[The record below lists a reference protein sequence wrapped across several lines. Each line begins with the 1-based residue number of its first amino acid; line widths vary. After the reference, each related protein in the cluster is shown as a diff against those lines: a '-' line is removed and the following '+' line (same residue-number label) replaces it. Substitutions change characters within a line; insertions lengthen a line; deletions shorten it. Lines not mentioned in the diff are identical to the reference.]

1 MGLVNRSLLWI
12 LPGLLLAVCFS
23 LLGRWQLGRA
33 TQKEAIL
40 QASAR
45 VLAERLPQ
53 ALAKASAQDDL
64 NLAWAEGVGRFTSA
78 PALLLDNQR
87 RGEAVGVRVFRV
99 FQPERGRPL
108 LVDMGWLPLP
118 PNRQMPLIPEPAAQ
132 PVTLRGLLA
141 PPPATGIAMGADHTV
156 LDAQRWLLTR
166 IDRAA
171 LAAALAR
178 PLATR
183 VLRLDPGLSIGYARD
198 LDVLSNTLTT
208 DKHRGYALQ
217 WFGLA
222 VASVVTTFL
231 LVFRGRTHD

>member
-1 MGLVNRSLLWI
+1 MNRTLLWI
-12 LPGLLLAVCFS
+12 LPGLLLAAGFS

-33 TQKEAIL
+33 VQKEAML
-40 QASAR
+40 QASAQ

-53 ALAKASAQDDL
+53 ALAKASTQDDEA
-64 NLAWAEGVGRFTSA
+64 LAWAEGVGRFVSA

-87 RGEAVGVRVFRV
+87 RGEAVGVRVYRV
-99 FQPERGRPL
+99 FQPDHGTPL

-118 PNRQMPLIPEPAAQ
+118 PNRQMPVMPALAAQ

-141 PPPATGIAMGADHTV
+141 PPPATGIAMGADHSE
-156 LDAQRWLLTR
+156 LDARHWLLTR

-171 LAAALAR
+171 LATALGQ

-183 VLRLDPGLSIGYARD
+183 VLRLDPGLAIGHARD
-198 LDVLSNTLTT
+198 LDVLSNTLTP

>member
-1 MGLVNRSLLWI
+1 MNRTLLWI
-12 LPGLLLAVCFS
+12 LPGLLLAAGFS

-33 TQKEAIL
+33 VQKEAIL
-40 QASAR
+40 QASAQ

-53 ALAKASAQDDL
+53 ALAKASTQDDEA
-64 NLAWAEGVGRFTSA
+64 LAWAEGAGRFASA
-78 PALLLDNQR
+78 PVLLLDNQR
-87 RGEAVGVRVFRV
+87 RGEAVGVRVYRV
-99 FQPERGRPL
+99 FQPDHGASL

-118 PNRQMPLIPEPAAQ
+118 PNRQMPLIPTPDAQ

-141 PPPATGIAMGADHTV
+141 PPPATGIAMGADHSV
-156 LDAQRWLLTR
+156 LDTRRWLLTR

-171 LAAALAR
+171 LATALGQ

-183 VLRLDPGLSIGYARD
+183 VLRLDPDLAIGYARD
-198 LDVLSNTLTT
+198 LDVLSNTLTP

-231 LVFRGRTHD
+231 LAFRGRTHD